1 MSQFVFLYR
10 GGMQGN
16 ASPAE
21 MQQQMQRWV
30 TWLKDLGDKGFV
42 KDPGQPLDRGG
53 KVVSGKQKTVTDG
66 PYAEKDLVGGYT
78 LIEAKDIDHAAE
90 LSLGCPIFL
99 AGGSVEVRPVAKM

>member
-30 TWLKDLGDKGFV
+30 SWLKDLADKGFV
-42 KDPGQPLDRGG
+42 KDLGQPLEREG

-78 LIEAKDIDHAAE
+78 LLEAKDINHAVE
-90 LSLGCPIFL
+90 LSLGCPAFL
-99 AGGSVEVRPVAKM
+99 VGGSVEVRPVLKM